1 MANEIKRALHH
12 HLLTIQE
19 TADRLGVSPR
29 TVRRLIAEGEV
40 HTHRIRR
47 AIRISE
53 KDIHDYL
60 RTARK

>member
-1 MANEIKRALHH
+1 MSNEINRALHH

-29 TVRRLIAEGEV
+29 TVRRLIAEGKV
-40 HTHRIRR
+40 HTYRIRR
-47 AIRISE
+47 AIRISD

-60 RTARK
+60 RTARN